1 MCKRCRSFFSSLGNS
16 EDFDTRRKEEAFKKQ
31 KEENFSSEVFPW
43 SSFEDDEDSDDSDD
57 DSDAMMGKRKVLV
70 VLGGGIAGAKCAEE
84 LLRLTEDV
92 PLHRYEIVLIEKSKV
107 LKGFDEETGMMTR
120 TTVFSS
126 QREQRRRLHV
136 LRGEA
141 IKIDGE
147 KQTVTVRRVV
157 DNEDDEDDIDGEN
170 STKVKAV
177 SYTHL
182 RAHET

>member
-1 MCKRCRSFFSSLGNS
+1 MCKRCRSFFSLLKNS

-43 SSFEDDEDSDDSDD
+43 SSFEDDEDDDDSDD

-120 TTVFSS
+120 TTV
-126 QREQRRRLHV
+126 LTV
-136 LRGEA
+136 LST
-141 IKIDGE
+141 DGVAFWFHGFPQACGLPKKFKVDSRWALIGPE
-147 KQTVTVRRVV
+147 KDFT
-157 DNEDDEDDIDGEN
+157 
-170 STKVKAV
+170 
-177 SYTHL
+177 
-182 RAHET
+182 